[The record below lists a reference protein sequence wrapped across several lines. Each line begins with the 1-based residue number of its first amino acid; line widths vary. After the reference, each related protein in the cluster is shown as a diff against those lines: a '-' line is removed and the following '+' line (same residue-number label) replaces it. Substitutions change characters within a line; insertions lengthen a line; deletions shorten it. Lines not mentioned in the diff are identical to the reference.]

1 MINSYLVKRFFF
13 RIKKYGIFNTI
24 NKILN
29 FLLNK
34 NKIDLDNFKLDENL
48 SLNDIFLTFG
58 TDKGYLDGKKTYD
71 YLKKKNKLEFE
82 NYFQWIKRK
91 NIHSYGGYRHHNNNT
106 IFYNIPKNNDLPKLT
121 NLSEKNYYKKVDGN
135 IYLTSGYYQD
145 AWLQFH
151 FKDK

>member
-13 RIKKYGIFNTI
+13 TIKKYGILDTI
-24 NKILN
+24 TKILN

-71 YLKKKNKLEFE
+71 YLKKKNKLEFR
-82 NYFQWIKRK
+82 NYFEWIKRN
-91 NIHSYGGYRHHNNNT
+91 NIHSYDYALGANYT
-106 IFYNIPKNNDLPKLT
+106 PFYEKYFNSVFEDPK
-121 NLSEKNYYKKVDGN
+121 
-135 IYLTSGYYQD
+135 
-145 AWLQFH
+145 
-151 FKDK
+151 